1 LGNFFIENKI
11 KKVTYVIEMILAG
24 LLAMGI
30 VVGLIDLIR
39 YLGFIFSATLTDTY
53 DIFQGFLAHAL
64 ILIVGIEL
72 ILMIINPSTKA
83 ILELVLFVIAR
94 KMLIYSNTMVD
105 VVLGTIALAIVFV
118 ILRFL
123 AKNDREDMVSRGNSV
138 LSAVDGLVCNLA
150 DEAYRPIEEGA
161 EFKSGDYK
169 IKITK
174 ATDDGLIEEAI
185 ITSNEENEDENE
197 ENEDGKTTFKY
208 VKEHVLKLNK
218 HKNDDNDE

>member
-1 LGNFFIENKI
+1 
-11 KKVTYVIEMILAG
+11 
-24 LLAMGI
+24 
-30 VVGLIDLIR
+30 
-39 YLGFIFSATLTDTY
+39 
-53 DIFQGFLAHAL
+53 
-64 ILIVGIEL
+64 
-72 ILMIINPSTKA
+72 
-83 ILELVLFVIAR
+83 LFVIAR

-174 ATDDGLIEEAI
+174 ATEDGLIEEAI

-197 ENEDGKTTFKY
+197 EKEDGKTTFKY